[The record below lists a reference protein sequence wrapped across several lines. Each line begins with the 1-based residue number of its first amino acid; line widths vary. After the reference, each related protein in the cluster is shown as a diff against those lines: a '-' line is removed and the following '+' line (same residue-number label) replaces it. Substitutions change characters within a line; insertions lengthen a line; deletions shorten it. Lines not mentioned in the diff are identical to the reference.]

1 MKRNTQKHNAIFRK
15 LSNDVIYPI
24 ELTAIQQKISNQ
36 LLKAARKKTQED
48 MTDEDRLISSLLQLK
63 FKLEFLFEEFN
74 NNTPTHKTYKSFPAN
89 RASRL

>member
-89 RASRL
+89 RVSHL